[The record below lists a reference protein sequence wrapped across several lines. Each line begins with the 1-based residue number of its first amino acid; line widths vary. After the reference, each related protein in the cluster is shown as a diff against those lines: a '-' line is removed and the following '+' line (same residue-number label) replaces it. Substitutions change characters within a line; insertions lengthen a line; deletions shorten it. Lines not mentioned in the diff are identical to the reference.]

1 MDEFDKAQKMIYG
14 KMSKNEWEQNKGRFA
29 VVEIDKNDFFI
40 SDDPTQA
47 SIKARAKYPHSLFT
61 IIKIGYNA
69 AETIGGSLE
78 PLSF

>member
-29 VVEIDKNDFFI
+29 VVEIEKKDFFI
-40 SDDPTQA
+40 DDNSVQA
-47 SIKARAKYPHSLFT
+47 SIKARAKYPNSLFT

-78 PLSF
+78 PLNF